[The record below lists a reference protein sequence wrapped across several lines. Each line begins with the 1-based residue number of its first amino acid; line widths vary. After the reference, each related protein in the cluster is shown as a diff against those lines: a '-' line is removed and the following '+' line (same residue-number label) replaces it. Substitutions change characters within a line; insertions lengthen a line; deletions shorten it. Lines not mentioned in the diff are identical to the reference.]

1 MTTQSTCSS
10 VVLIDSHAIIKNMTD
25 PRVRDQI
32 QPKLQHDVAVVHRGN
47 QRRNVQKDER
57 AERVPGDNGT
67 MHRQATIKQKK
78 KPRFRQGLNL
88 SPFG

>member
-1 MTTQSTCSS
+1 M
-10 VVLIDSHAIIKNMTD
+10 
-25 PRVRDQI
+25 
-32 QPKLQHDVAVVHRGN
+32 QHDVAVVHRGN

-78 KPRFRQGLNL
+78 ETTLPPGIEPESFRLTAER
-88 SPFG
+88 SAS